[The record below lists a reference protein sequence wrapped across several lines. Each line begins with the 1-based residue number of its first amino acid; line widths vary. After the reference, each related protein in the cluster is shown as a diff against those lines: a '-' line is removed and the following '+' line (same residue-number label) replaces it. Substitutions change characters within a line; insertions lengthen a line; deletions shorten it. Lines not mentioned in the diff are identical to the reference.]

1 MPRTQTLNN
10 ISQCRTE
17 SAITPIIS
25 ITGRLKWHRN
35 HEFAVGGNSFLSRK
49 LESLSRDYSALLR
62 DNSTLS
68 RDYAVLSREH
78 ASFSKD
84 DAVRALQRSQW
95 HRDYVRVPL
104 KDI

>member
-1 MPRTQTLNN
+1 MPRAQTLNN

-35 HEFAVGGNSFLSRK
+35 HEFTVGGNSFLSRK
-49 LESLSRDYSALLR
+49 LKSLSRDYSALLR

-68 RDYAVLSREH
+68 RDYAALSREY
-78 ASFSKD
+78 ASLSKD
-84 DAVRALQRSQW
+84 DVIRAQRSQF
-95 HRDYVRVPL
+95 HRDYVRVRL
-104 KDI
+104 KVI